1 LLIVLAPFVV
11 LVGPL
16 QYFFL
21 GHRAMCEV
29 VKVKIDFHFISPCP
43 WLRGGE
49 KGGWAWGKRGAASV
63 IFVGT
68 KNASLTAAIYEACF
82 MNEFFRIGRTI
93 FPSISFSIFF
103 LFV

>member
-1 LLIVLAPFVV
+1 
-11 LVGPL
+11 
-16 QYFFL
+16 
-21 GHRAMCEV
+21 MCEV

-63 IFVGT
+63 IFVDT